1 MILIC
6 GAGITGLTIAKE
18 LINSGIKDI
27 VIFDKEPDLGKHA
40 SGRNSG
46 VLHAGIYYTP
56 ETLKARFCLKGN
68 QLMKQYCKERGL
80 TLFESGKVIVTKK
93 EEELPVLYELYKRA
107 KQNGAE
113 VELVDSK
120 TLKEIE
126 PYAKTYEKALY
137 SPLTAII
144 NPKEILISLENELKD
159 AGIKILKGVSF
170 KKVFNSN
177 TIETSQGKFK
187 FEFFINS
194 AGAYADKI
202 AHSFGLGLNYR
213 ILPFKGLYKKLRK
226 EKSFL
231 VKGNIYPVPDIRN
244 PFLGVHFTKIYD
256 GTVYVGPTAT
266 PALGRENY
274 KMFDNLGLE
283 SLQILW
289 RDFLLFMSNDK
300 FRNNAFSEIRKY
312 SAKNFYD
319 DIKDML
325 ENITI
330 DDLLPSSKV
339 GIRPQLIDI
348 KKKELVMDFV
358 VLKESKTIHILNA
371 ISPAFTSAFAFA
383 EFVVKEFFMEK
394 GNDKLGSGA

>member
-1 MILIC
+1 MMVIC

-18 LINSGIKDI
+18 LVNSDIRDI
-27 VIFDKEPDLGKHA
+27 VIFDKELDLGKHA

-80 TLFESGKVIVTKK
+80 TLIESGKVIVTKK
-93 EEELPVLYELYKRA
+93 ERELPVLYELYKRA

-144 NPKEILISLENELKD
+144 NPREILISLENELKE
-159 AGIKILKGVSF
+159 AGVKILKGVSF
-170 KKVFNSN
+170 KKFVNSN
-177 TIETSQGKFK
+177 TIETSQGKIQ
-187 FEFFINS
+187 FEYFINS

-202 AHSFGLGLNYR
+202 AHSFCLGLNYR

-226 EKSFL
+226 EKNFL

-266 PALGRENY
+266 PAFGRENY
-274 KMFDNLGLE
+274 GIFDDIGFETLK
-283 SLQILW
+283 ILY
-289 RDFLLFMSNDK
+289 RDFSLFISNAK
-300 FRNNAFSEIRKY
+300 FRNTAFTEVKKY
-312 SAKNFYD
+312 FKKKFYED
-319 DIKDML
+319 VKDMI
-325 ENITI
+325 EGVGIE
-330 DDLLPSSKV
+330 DLLPPNKV
-339 GIRPQLIDI
+339 GIRPQLIDVN
-348 KKKELVMDFV
+348 KKELVMDFLV
-358 VLKESKTIHILNA
+358 IKDSNTIHILNA

-383 EFVVKEFFMEK
+383 EFIVKEYFTEK
-394 GNDKLGSGA
+394 K

>member
-18 LINSGIKDI
+18 ILNLGIKDI

-80 TLFESGKVIVTKK
+80 TLIESGKVIVTKK
-93 EEELPVLYELYKRA
+93 ETELPVLYELYKRA

-144 NPKEILISLENELKD
+144 NPREILISLENELKE

-170 KKVFNSN
+170 KKFINSN
-177 TIETSQGKFK
+177 NIETFQGKIQ
-187 FEFFINS
+187 FEYFINS

-226 EKSFL
+226 EKNFL

-289 RDFLLFMSNDK
+289 RDFLLFMSNEK

-312 SAKNFYD
+312 SAKKFYD

-383 EFVVKEFFMEK
+383 EFIVKEYFMEK
-394 GNDKLGSGA
+394 K